1 MALKA
6 LMMRKKIDLKKKE
19 REGIR
24 AQLKDLEKR
33 EAELVVSVEEVT
45 NEEEQQ
51 AVQESVD
58 ALIEEKEKLEASA
71 SELDKIIN
79 DLEAELEETEAQ
91 QDTTPPAEAV
101 PAPGDERSKKP
112 MNISTRSKFFARMNT
127 QERAAFVGQEPVQKF
142 LGEVRTAI
150 KEKRAITNI
159 GLLVPQVMLP
169 LLRENIEDYSKLYR
183 HVTVRA
189 IGGEGRLPIM
199 GSIPEAIWT
208 ECCANLNELDLAF
221 SDLTVDCYKVGG
233 YYEVC
238 NANLEDSDLDLA
250 AEIMTALGQGIGKA
264 LDKAILFG
272 RNSADKQAM
281 PLGIVTRI
289 LQESQPAGYPAT
301 ARPWQD
307 LHSSNVFSLASTLTG
322 AALISSIVFA
332 SGAIKGKY
340 SRGEKVWVMNEK
352 TYTALMASTVAVDAQ
367 GRIVTGVA
375 DRMPVVGGIIEVI
388 EDVPDNMI
396 VAGYMDLYLLAE
408 RAGRSFASSE
418 HVKFLQDKTVFKGTA
433 RYDGAPV
440 IAEAFAVIMLNNGTA
455 STALA
460 SVGFAEDKANSVQ
473 AIVLN
478 TATASVAVGGTV
490 QLLALTSPGSGPVT
504 WASATPAKAT
514 VSTTGVVT
522 GVATGSSVITA
533 TANGLTAQCTVTV
546 VSA

>member
-6 LMMRKKIDLKKKE
+6 LMLRKKIDLKKKE

-45 NEEEQQ
+45 NEEEQA

-79 DLEAELEETEAQ
+79 DLEAELDETEAQ
-91 QDTTPPAEAV
+91 QDTTPPAEAA
-101 PAPGDERSKKP
+101 PAGDERSKKP

-150 KEKRAITNI
+150 KEKRAITNV

-183 HVTVRA
+183 HVTVRP

-208 ECCANLNELDLAF
+208 ECCAAINEMDLAF
-221 SDLTVDCYKVGG
+221 SDMTVDCYKVGG

-307 LHSSNVFSLASTLTG
+307 LHTSNVFTLAATLTG

-352 TYTALMASTVAVDAQ
+352 TYTALMASTVAVDAN

-433 RYDGAPV
+433 RYDGGPV
-440 IAEAFAVIMLNNGTA
+440 IAEAFAVIMLNNGSA

-478 TATASVAVGGTV
+478 TSTASVAVGGTV

>member
-6 LMMRKKIDLKKKE
+6 LMLRKRIDLKKKE
-19 REGIR
+19 LDGIR

-79 DLEAELEETEAQ
+79 DLEAELDETEAQ
-91 QDTTPPAEAV
+91 QDTTPPAEAA
-101 PAPGDERSKKP
+101 PAGDERSKKP
-112 MNISTRSKFFARMNT
+112 MNISTRSKFFSRMNT

-208 ECCANLNELDLAF
+208 ECCASLNELDLAF

-440 IAEAFAVIMLNNGTA
+440 IAEAFAVIMLNNGSA

-478 TATASVAVGGTV
+478 TATASVTVGGTV

-514 VSTTGVVT
+514 VSTAGVVT

>member
-1 MALKA
+1 
-6 LMMRKKIDLKKKE
+6 
-19 REGIR
+19 
-24 AQLKDLEKR
+24 
-33 EAELVVSVEEVT
+33 
-45 NEEEQQ
+45 
-51 AVQESVD
+51 
-58 ALIEEKEKLEASA
+58 
-71 SELDKIIN
+71 
-79 DLEAELEETEAQ
+79 
-91 QDTTPPAEAV
+91 
-101 PAPGDERSKKP
+101 

-233 YYEVC
+233 YYEIC

-440 IAEAFAVIMLNNGTA
+440 IAEAFAVIMLNNGSA

-478 TATASVAVGGTV
+478 TATASVTVGGTV